1 MKIAI
6 YPGTFD
12 PVTNGHVD
20 VAERAARLFDKVI
33 ICVAVNS
40 AKAPIFDAT
49 ERVQL
54 VKEAVKE
61 IKNIAV
67 EEFDGLLVEYAK
79 SKKADVIVRGLRAVS
94 DFEYEFQMA
103 LTNRKLCA
111 DVDTVFLMPDEKFT
125 YLNSSIVR
133 EIARFGGDVS
143 EFVPPHVQKEL
154 LKKIEMQNISR
165 GGNRVNDIHLKK
177 SR

>member
-20 VAERAARLFDKVI
+20 VAARAARLFDKVI

-40 AKAPIFDAT
+40 VKAPIFSGP
-49 ERVQL
+49 ERVKL
-54 VKEAVKE
+54 VKEAVSM
-61 IKNIAV
+61 IKNIDV
-67 EEFDGLLVEYAK
+67 EELDGLLVEYAK
-79 SKKADVIVRGLRAVS
+79 AKNAGAIVRGLRAVS

-111 DVDTVFLMPDEKFT
+111 DIDTVFLMPDEKFT

-143 EFVPPHVQKEL
+143 EFVPPHVRKALLQKNRDVVRTTRR
-154 LKKIEMQNISR
+154 KKT
-165 GGNRVNDIHLKK
+165 
-177 SR
+177 

>member
-20 VAERAARLFDKVI
+20 VAARAARLFDKVI
-33 ICVAVNS
+33 ICVAANS
-40 AKAPIFDAT
+40 TKAPIFTGA
-49 ERVQL
+49 ERVRL
-54 VKEAVKE
+54 VKDAVKQ
-61 IKNIAV
+61 IKNIEV
-67 EEFDGLLVEYAK
+67 EEFDGLLVDYAK
-79 SKKADVIVRGLRAVS
+79 AKNAGAIVRGLRAVS

-103 LTNRKLCA
+103 LTNRKLRSEI
-111 DVDTVFLMPDEKFT
+111 DTIFLMPDEKYT

-133 EIARFGGDVS
+133 EIAKFGGDVS

-154 LKKIEMQNISR
+154 LKKIEMHDVSR
-165 GGNRVNDIHLKK
+165 GGNRGNDIAFKK
-177 SR
+177 S

>member
-33 ICVAVNS
+33 ICVATNS
-40 AKAPIFDAT
+40 SKAPIFNEQ
-49 ERVQL
+49 ERVRL
-54 VKEAVKE
+54 IKEAVRK
-61 IKNIAV
+61 IRNIDV
-67 EEFDGLLVEYAK
+67 EEFDGLSVEYAK
-79 SKKADVIVRGLRAVS
+79 AKNADAIVRGLRAVS

-111 DVDTVFLMPDEKFT
+111 DIDTVFLMPDEKYT

-133 EIARFGGDVS
+133 EIAKFGGDVS
-143 EFVPPHVQKEL
+143 QFVPPHVQKEL
-154 LKKIEMQNISR
+154 LKKIEMQKITT
-165 GGNRVNDIHLKK
+165 GGNRVNDVHFKK

>member
-20 VAERAARLFDKVI
+20 VAARAARLFDKVI
-33 ICVAVNS
+33 ICVATNS
-40 AKAPIFDAT
+40 SKAPIFNGR

-54 VKEAVKE
+54 VEEAVRR
-61 IKNIAV
+61 IKNIDV

-79 SKKADVIVRGLRAVS
+79 AKKADAIVRGLRAVS

-111 DVDTVFLMPDEKFT
+111 DIDTVFLMPDEKYT

-133 EIARFGGDVS
+133 EIAKFGGDVS
-143 EFVPPHVQKEL
+143 QFVPPHVQKEL
-154 LKKIEMQNISR
+154 LKKIQMQTIKI
-165 GGNRVNDIHLKK
+165 GGPKINDVHLKK